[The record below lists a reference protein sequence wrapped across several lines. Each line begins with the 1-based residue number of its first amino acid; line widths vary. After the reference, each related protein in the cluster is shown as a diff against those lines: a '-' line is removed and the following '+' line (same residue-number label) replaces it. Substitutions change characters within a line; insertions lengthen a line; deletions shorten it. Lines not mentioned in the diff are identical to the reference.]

1 MKKKKIAFA
10 MIMGI
15 VTTCIIS
22 FLLISINVG
31 FTDNFLKKWIRS
43 WMLAYAIAI
52 PAILLIAPRI
62 ERLVDRLFKETESIP
77 VENQIK
83 N

>member
-31 FTDNFLKKWIRS
+31 FTENFLKIWIKS

>member
-1 MKKKKIAFA
+1 MKRKIAFA

-31 FTDNFLKKWIRS
+31 FTEKFLKVWLKS
-43 WMLAYAIAI
+43 WLLSYTIAI
-52 PAILLIAPRI
+52 PAILLIAPQI
-62 ERLVDRLFKETESIP
+62 EKLVAFLFKNAS
-77 VENQIK
+77 ENT
-83 N
+83 

>member
-31 FTDNFLKKWIRS
+31 FTENFFRIWLKS
-43 WMLAYAIAI
+43 WMLAYVIAI

-62 ERLVDRLFKETESIP
+62 ERLVDKLFKEDKALP
-77 VENQIK
+77 VENQIE

>member
-31 FTDNFLKKWIRS
+31 FTENFLKIWIRS

-52 PAILLIAPRI
+52 PSILLIAPRI

>member
-31 FTDNFLKKWIRS
+31 FTENFLKIWIKS

-62 ERLVDRLFKETESIP
+62 ERLVDRLFRETESIP